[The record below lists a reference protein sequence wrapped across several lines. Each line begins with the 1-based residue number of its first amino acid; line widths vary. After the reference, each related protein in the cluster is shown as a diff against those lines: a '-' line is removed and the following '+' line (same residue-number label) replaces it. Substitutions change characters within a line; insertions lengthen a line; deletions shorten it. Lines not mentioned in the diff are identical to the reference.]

1 MTVLEIVAQ
10 SPRDARVAIG
20 NGADRVELCQAL
32 ITGGITASHAVMAG
46 AVDAVG
52 GDRVAALIRPRPGGY
67 VYDADEIAVVAADI
81 RSAVALGIGAV
92 VVGALR
98 PDLSV
103 DTDAVLRWREAA
115 GDADLVFHR
124 AIDVHPDPVAAV
136 GELVNVGAT
145 RILTSGGTVRA
156 GDGTA
161 VLGAMVA
168 EAGGRLQIQAGGGV
182 TIDAIPALRAAGV
195 DAIHLSARVAI
206 TDGTP
211 AGPGGGVDEYDVV
224 SQELVRA
231 ARVAADA

>member
-1 MTVLEIVAQ
+1 MTVVEIVAQ

-52 GDRVAALIRPRPGGY
+52 GDRVAALIRPRAGGY
-67 VYDADEIAVVAADI
+67 IYDGDEIRVVAADI
-81 RSAVALGIGAV
+81 RNAVALGIGAV

-103 DTDAVLRWREAA
+103 DANAVERWREAA

-136 GELVNVGAT
+136 SELVHLGAT
-145 RILTSGGTVRA
+145 RILTSGGATRA

-161 VLGAMVA
+161 VLAEMVGAA
-168 EAGGRLQIQAGGGV
+168 NGRLQIQAGGGV
-182 TIDAIPALRAAGV
+182 TIDAIAALRAAGV
-195 DAIHLSARVAI
+195 DAIHLSARVAVS
-206 TDGTP
+206 DGSP
-211 AGPGGGVDEYDVV
+211 AGPGGGIDEYDVV
-224 SQELVRA
+224 SDTLVRA
-231 ARVAADA
+231 ARAAADA

>member
-1 MTVLEIVAQ
+1 MTVLEVVAQ

-20 NGADRVELCQAL
+20 AGADRVELCQAL

-46 AVDAVG
+46 AVDAAG

-67 VYDADEIAVVAADI
+67 VYDADEIAVVTADI
-81 RSAVALGIGAV
+81 RAAVTLGVGAV

-98 PDLSV
+98 PDRSV
-103 DTDAVLRWREAA
+103 DAEAIERWREAA
-115 GDADLVFHR
+115 GDANLVFHR

-136 GELVNVGAT
+136 GELVRLGAT
-145 RILTSGGTVRA
+145 RILTSGGAVRA
-156 GDGTA
+156 GDGAA
-161 VLGAMVA
+161 VLGAMVR

-195 DAIHLSARVAI
+195 DAIHLSARVAV
-206 TDGTP
+206 TDGSP

-224 SQELVRA
+224 SEALVHA
-231 ARVAADA
+231 ARTAADA